1 MMQQPQLF
9 SKYVH
14 HNGSYLGD
22 TYVEAACTWLV
33 INKEYVGNNIH
44 QNETLLRPLAQ
55 ELDNL
60 EEIFRNIIVYH
71 ELPRRPE

>member
-9 SKYVH
+9 SKYIH
-14 HNGSYLGD
+14 ANSNYLGD

-33 INKEYVGNNIH
+33 INKEYVSNNIH